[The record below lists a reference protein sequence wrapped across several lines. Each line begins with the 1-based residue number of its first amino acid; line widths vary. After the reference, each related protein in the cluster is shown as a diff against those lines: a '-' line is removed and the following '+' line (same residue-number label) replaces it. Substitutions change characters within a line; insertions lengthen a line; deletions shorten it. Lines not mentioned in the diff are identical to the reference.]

1 MQASQ
6 ERVSCV
12 NVHVCLYVTYNT
24 PISLC
29 TAQLSLKQTPLR
41 IFTFTLRRLI
51 RRRRF
56 KFPLRVWTA
65 RASPKRGVWSSTTRQ
80 GHATPPCQDRD
91 HLRYHMTLVLDRQ
104 EAPREGLVGR
114 REDFEHAIQ
123 H

>member
-41 IFTFTLRRLI
+41 IFTLHQIIQAAPAGAGSSSLCACGPPALLPKEASGAQQHAKGMQRRLVKI
-51 RRRRF
+51 EIISD
-56 KFPLRVWTA
+56 T
-65 RASPKRGVWSSTTRQ
+65 
-80 GHATPPCQDRD
+80 
-91 HLRYHMTLVLDRQ
+91 
-104 EAPREGLVGR
+104 
-114 REDFEHAIQ
+114 I
-123 H
+123 

>member
-41 IFTFTLRRLI
+41 IFTLHQIMQAAPAGAGSRSLCACGPPALLPKESSGAQQHAKGMQRRLVKI
-51 RRRRF
+51 EIISD
-56 KFPLRVWTA
+56 T
-65 RASPKRGVWSSTTRQ
+65 
-80 GHATPPCQDRD
+80 
-91 HLRYHMTLVLDRQ
+91 
-104 EAPREGLVGR
+104 
-114 REDFEHAIQ
+114 I
-123 H
+123 

>member
-41 IFTFTLRRLI
+41 IFTFTLGEESGGAGSRSLCACGPPALLPKEASGAQQHAKGMQRRLVKI
-51 RRRRF
+51 EIISD
-56 KFPLRVWTA
+56 T
-65 RASPKRGVWSSTTRQ
+65 
-80 GHATPPCQDRD
+80 
-91 HLRYHMTLVLDRQ
+91 
-104 EAPREGLVGR
+104 
-114 REDFEHAIQ
+114 I
-123 H
+123 

>member
-41 IFTFTLRRLI
+41 IFTFTQDRLISGAGSGSLCACGPPALLPKEASGAQQHAKGMQRRLVKI
-51 RRRRF
+51 EIISD
-56 KFPLRVWTA
+56 T
-65 RASPKRGVWSSTTRQ
+65 
-80 GHATPPCQDRD
+80 
-91 HLRYHMTLVLDRQ
+91 
-104 EAPREGLVGR
+104 
-114 REDFEHAIQ
+114 I
-123 H
+123 

>member
-41 IFTFTLRRLI
+41 IFTFTSQINQGSPVRDP
-51 RRRRF
+51 F
-56 KFPLRVWTA
+56 ARVWTA

>member
-41 IFTFTLRRLI
+41 IFTFTSTRLINQGSPVKDPFARVDRPRFSQKRRLELNNTPRACNAALSRSRSSPI
-51 RRRRF
+51 
-56 KFPLRVWTA
+56 PYDPGVGSA
-65 RASPKRGVWSSTTRQ
+65 RSA
-80 GHATPPCQDRD
+80 
-91 HLRYHMTLVLDRQ
+91 
-104 EAPREGLVGR
+104 
-114 REDFEHAIQ
+114 
-123 H
+123 

>member
-29 TAQLSLKQTPLR
+29 TAQLSLKQTPFW
-41 IFTFTLRRLI
+41 IFTFTLGLTRGRRLKI
-51 RRRRF
+51 
-56 KFPLRVWTA
+56 PLRVWTA

>member
-41 IFTFTLRRLI
+41 IFTLHQINQAAPVLDPFARVDRPRFSQKRRLELNNTPRACNAALSRSRSSPI
-51 RRRRF
+51 
-56 KFPLRVWTA
+56 PYDPGVGSA
-65 RASPKRGVWSSTTRQ
+65 RSA
-80 GHATPPCQDRD
+80 
-91 HLRYHMTLVLDRQ
+91 
-104 EAPREGLVGR
+104 
-114 REDFEHAIQ
+114 
-123 H
+123 

>member
-41 IFTFTLRRLI
+41 IFTFTLAQINQAAPVQIPFARVDRPRFSQKRRLELNNTPRACNAALSRSRSSPI
-51 RRRRF
+51 
-56 KFPLRVWTA
+56 PYDPGVGSA
-65 RASPKRGVWSSTTRQ
+65 RSA
-80 GHATPPCQDRD
+80 
-91 HLRYHMTLVLDRQ
+91 
-104 EAPREGLVGR
+104 
-114 REDFEHAIQ
+114 
-123 H
+123 